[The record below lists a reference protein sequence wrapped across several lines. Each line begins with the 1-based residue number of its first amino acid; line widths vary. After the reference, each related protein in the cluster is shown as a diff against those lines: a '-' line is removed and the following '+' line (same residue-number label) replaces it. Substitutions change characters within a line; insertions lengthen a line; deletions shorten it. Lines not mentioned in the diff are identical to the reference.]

1 MFKLK
6 QWFYLTWTKVLKSPF
21 FGNMMKKVTE
31 SASSKKMI
39 PYFIKYY
46 GVQPTSIMKPIKEYQ
61 SIHDFF
67 TRQITIEEGQFGQT
81 ATEYNSPVEAR
92 VKSFGAI
99 QEGMTFNIKNKH
111 YSAEELIGKDDID
124 FSNSHYI
131 IMYLSPSN
139 YHRFHAPIK
148 GHYRKLYN
156 LGTTSYPVNDAATTY
171 VDDLFTKNYR
181 AVYQM
186 NQDYYVPVGALNINS
201 ITETFEQDSVLEA
214 GSELGYFSFGSTVI
228 LFLMNKNIEWCD
240 SIKVDQAISLGET
253 IAKIK
258 S

>member
-6 QWFYLTWTKVLKSPF
+6 QWFYLGWTNVLKRPF
-21 FGNMMKKVTE
+21 FGKMIKKLTE
-31 SASSKKMI
+31 SKISKKMI
-39 PYFIKYY
+39 PYFINYY
-46 GVQPTSIMKPIKEYQ
+46 GVDAQSIMKPVEDYQ

-67 TRQITIEEGQFGQT
+67 TRKIEISENQFGKT
-81 ATEYNSPVEAR
+81 GREYDSPVEAR
-92 VKSFGAI
+92 VKSFGEI
-99 QEGMTFNIKNKH
+99 KSGMTFDVKDKL
-111 YSAEELIGKDDID
+111 YSAEELIGKENID

-131 IMYLSPSN
+131 ILYLSPSN

-148 GHYRKLYN
+148 GCYRKLYN

-171 VDDLFTKNYR
+171 VEGLFTKNYR

-186 NQDYYVPVGALNINS
+186 NHDYYIPVGALNINS
-201 ITETFEQDSVLEA
+201 ITETFEHDSELEA

-228 LFLMNKNIEWCD
+228 LFLMNKDIEWCENV
-240 SIKVDQAISLGET
+240 KVDQAISLGET